1 MIWREK
7 RTLLLILGALLLA
20 NVIFFLTYRV
30 QYQSRLDDMDAR
42 LAQAEGQLAQSRQGR
57 AEAEAAVQAYRRVEK
72 DVQAVFDEH
81 WSTQPRRLTLMIAEV
96 KRLAEASNAVP
107 RTLTFDRSQSTSIGT
122 GSGTGSRRGDS
133 VGARE
138 VGIGFSVTATY
149 DQARRM
155 INLFELSQQFVI
167 IDRISL
173 AAADANQLTLNLH
186 IKTLFRDDAPEAGD
200 KRL

>member
-7 RTLLLILGALLLA
+7 QVLLLILGVLLLA
-20 NVIFFLTYRV
+20 NVVFFFTYRV
-30 QYQSRLDDMDAR
+30 QYQSRLDDLDAR
-42 LAQAEGQLAQSRQGR
+42 LAQAEGQLERSRQGR
-57 AEAEAAVQAYRRVEK
+57 AEADAAVQAYRRVEK
-72 DVQAVFDEH
+72 DVQSVYDQH

-96 KRLAEASNAVP
+96 KRLAQASNAVP
-107 RTLTFDRSQSTSIGT
+107 RTLTFDRTVAEGT
-122 GSGTGSRRGDS
+122 TVAGRRAS
-133 VGARE
+133 AALGAKE

-155 INLFELSQQFVI
+155 INLFELSQQFFI

-173 AAADANQLTLNLH
+173 AAAEANQLTLNLH
-186 IKTLFRDDAPEAGD
+186 IKTLFRDEPQNVED

>member
-1 MIWREK
+1 MIWRER
-7 RTLLLILGALLLA
+7 RTLLLLLAALLLG
-20 NVIFFLTYRV
+20 NIIFFFTYRV

-42 LAQAEGQLAQSRQGR
+42 LAQAEGQLARSKQARADAEHAIQS
-57 AEAEAAVQAYRRVEK
+57 YRRVEK
-72 DVQAVFDEH
+72 DVQTVFDEH

-107 RTLTFDRSQSTSIGT
+107 RTLSFDRT
-122 GSGTGSRRGDS
+122 DS
-133 VGARE
+133 VNTEGKGQGKESIGARE
-138 VGIGFSVTATY
+138 VGIGFSVVATY

-155 INLFELSQQFVI
+155 INLLELSQQFVI

-173 AAADANQLTLNLH
+173 SAAEGSALSLNLH
-186 IKTLFRDDAPEAGD
+186 IKTLFRTENESVGG